1 MIIGTKVQ
9 QLRKANGLS
18 QEQLAEKLGV
28 SRQSISK
35 WELNETLPELDKIL
49 MLSDLFSVSTDELLK
64 DSVPVNTAGSSAD
77 RTKDEPKK
85 MTLENNGMS
94 MRMSSAGTMTMH
106 MDGMP
111 DMIMEP
117 MGAMEPME
125 PITFSSSADI
135 EMEKDA
141 EILSQQQ
148 STSNDTTTTTITYRL
163 RGQLL
168 IRTIITKN
176 GILVTDNLING

>member
-1 MIIGTKVQ
+1 MIIGTKIQ

-49 MLSDLFSVSTDELLK
+49 MLSDLFSVSTDALLK
-64 DSVPVNTAGSSAD
+64 DSVPVNTTGSSTD
-77 RTKDEPKK
+77 RTKDDPKK
-85 MTLENNGMS
+85 MSLENNSMS
-94 MRMSSAGTMTMH
+94 MRMLSTENMMMH

-111 DMIMEP
+111 DIIMEP
-117 MGAMEPME
+117 MGTME

-135 EMEKDA
+135 ELEKDA

-148 STSNDTTTTTITYRL
+148 STSNNTTTTTITYRL

-176 GILVTDNLING
+176 GVLVTDNLING